1 MPTIV
6 ADLGGL
12 PFYSWVFSAYMLTR
26 AVSLP
31 IFGKLC
37 DLFGSKKLYIAAI
50 LIFIVSSTLA
60 GLARSMEQLILWRS
74 IQGIGAGGTFALCYI
89 ALSDLYPPETRGKMM
104 GMISVVWGISSI
116 LGPPVGGFIVAWSSW
131 HWIFFI
137 NLPLGCLALLGI
149 VLYLSETRQT
159 GKRVSIDYA
168 GALTL
173 SISVIA
179 LLCVFLLGGRT
190 FPWISPEVGGL
201 LAVTI
206 GAGLGFCLAESKAKE
221 PILALHFFWKRRF
234 SMANG
239 SAFFSS
245 FAIFALSAFS
255 PLFIQGV
262 LGKSPAELGVIMIP
276 LTLGWSV
283 GAITCGQLV
292 SASREKALSIA
303 GSIFLVTGSGLA
315 LAFASPAIPAFLFA
329 GFISLAGMGMG
340 FVSIPTLLIV
350 QKSLDPSELGVATS
364 SQQFARTVGGTIGI
378 GISGGLVTTHMA
390 AALNTLLHSP
400 LKDAIPQGVAE
411 RLASNVEILFE
422 PQFQDRLSAAVQ
434 EPLRRAIG
442 ESVEIV
448 FWSALITS
456 LISLV
461 LCCFLPG
468 HGQKDRPTPLRNASQ
483 NR

>member
-190 FPWISPEVGGL
+190 LPWISRKS
-201 LAVTI
+201 
-206 GAGLGFCLAESKAKE
+206 GACSRFRSAPVWDSAWRKE
-221 PILALHFFWKRRF
+221 RQKNRSSRSI
-234 SMANG
+234 SSG
-239 SAFFSS
+239 SADSAWQTDRHFS
-245 FAIFALSAFS
+245 
-255 PLFIQGV
+255 
-262 LGKSPAELGVIMIP
+262 
-276 LTLGWSV
+276 
-283 GAITCGQLV
+283 
-292 SASREKALSIA
+292 
-303 GSIFLVTGSGLA
+303 
-315 LAFASPAIPAFLFA
+315 
-329 GFISLAGMGMG
+329 
-340 FVSIPTLLIV
+340 
-350 QKSLDPSELGVATS
+350 
-364 SQQFARTVGGTIGI
+364 
-378 GISGGLVTTHMA
+378 
-390 AALNTLLHSP
+390 AALRYLP
-400 LKDAIPQGVAE
+400 C
-411 RLASNVEILFE
+411 
-422 PQFQDRLSAAVQ
+422 RLSARSLSR
-434 EPLRRAIG
+434 ECL
-442 ESVEIV
+442 ESHRQS
-448 FWSALITS
+448 W
-456 LISLV
+456 
-461 LCCFLPG
+461 G
-468 HGQKDRPTPLRNASQ
+468 
-483 NR
+483 